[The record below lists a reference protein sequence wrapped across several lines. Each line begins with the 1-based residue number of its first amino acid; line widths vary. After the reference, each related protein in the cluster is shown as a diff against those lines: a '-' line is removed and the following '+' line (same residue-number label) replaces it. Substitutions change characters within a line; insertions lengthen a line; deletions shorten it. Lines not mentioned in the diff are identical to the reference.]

1 MATCL
6 KIAASC
12 HKKQEVSLQIKMDNL
27 KIMGQKIQTKA
38 KMTQLQQQ
46 RKSFS
51 TLIWVAQCALE
62 IENSTIVCITI
73 YRFDIKSSSF
83 LVKDTW
89 HFRLSLHT
97 PTLTRTSTT
106 NSSVVP
112 PLPKNCTFL
121 TFFRVHC
128 VSIYAS
134 TNQHEVWKCFEDV
147 FYRLLIILF
156 PLWLRPGFF
165 AAPFFCNLTP
175 S

>member
-1 MATCL
+1 
-6 KIAASC
+6 
-12 HKKQEVSLQIKMDNL
+12 MDNL
-27 KIMGQKIQTKA
+27 EIMGQKIQTKA

-73 YRFDIKSSSF
+73 YRFDIKY
-83 LVKDTW
+83 TW
-89 HFRLSLHT
+89 HFRLSLPEPRPKYHST
-97 PTLTRTSTT
+97 PTLTQLLLLT
-106 NSSVVP
+106 VVVHFFN
-112 PLPKNCTFL
+112 LFL
-121 TFFRVHC
+121 EYTVP
-128 VSIYAS
+128 VYTS

>member
-1 MATCL
+1 
-6 KIAASC
+6 
-12 HKKQEVSLQIKMDNL
+12 MDNL
-27 KIMGQKIQTKA
+27 EIMGQKIQTKA

-46 RKSFS
+46 QRKSFS
-51 TLIWVAQCALE
+51 TLIWVVAQCALE

>member
-1 MATCL
+1 MY
-6 KIAASC
+6 IV
-12 HKKQEVSLQIKMDNL
+12 EVSLQIKMDNL
-27 KIMGQKIQTKA
+27 EIMGQKIQTKA

-97 PTLTRTSTT
+97 PTLTQLLLLT
-106 NSSVVP
+106 VVLP

-121 TFFRVHC
+121 PFLEYTVP
-128 VSIYAS
+128 VYTS